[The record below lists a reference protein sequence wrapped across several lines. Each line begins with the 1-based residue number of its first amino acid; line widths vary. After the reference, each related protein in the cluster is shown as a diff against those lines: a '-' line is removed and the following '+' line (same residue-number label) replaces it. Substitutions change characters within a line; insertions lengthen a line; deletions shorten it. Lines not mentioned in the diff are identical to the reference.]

1 MPGRGLST
9 FSYPQV
15 IPPSYGDIHT
25 NCVRCGDKLICYC
38 QVVTMGEGCSSSGGG
53 KFHLNEDAPNAL
65 LN

>member
-15 IPPSYGDIHT
+15 IPPSY
-25 NCVRCGDKLICYC
+25 VDKLICYC

>member
-15 IPPSYGDIHT
+15 IPPLG
-25 NCVRCGDKLICYC
+25 VDKLICYC
-38 QVVTMGEGCSSSGGG
+38 QVVTMGEGCGSGGG
-53 KFHLNEDAPNAL
+53 KFHLNEDAPNVF

>member
-15 IPPSYGDIHT
+15 IPPLDVE
-25 NCVRCGDKLICYC
+25 NFICYC
-38 QVVTMGEGCSSSGGG
+38 QVVTMGDGSGGG
-53 KFHLNEDAPNAL
+53 KFHLNEDAPNVF